1 MARNLTPAEAA
12 DLAAATANV
21 TRLITALEAA
31 RTARAVAL
39 AELRDQGVPAQHIAD
54 AAGLPTTTS
63 DRQITAG
70 RRALLAA

>member
-1 MARNLTPAEAA
+1 MARPLTPAETA
-12 DLAAATANV
+12 DLAAATATV
-21 TRLITALEAA
+21 TRLTNALEAA

-39 AELRDQGVPAQHIAD
+39 AELRDDGVPAQHLAD

-63 DRQITAG
+63 DRAVAVG